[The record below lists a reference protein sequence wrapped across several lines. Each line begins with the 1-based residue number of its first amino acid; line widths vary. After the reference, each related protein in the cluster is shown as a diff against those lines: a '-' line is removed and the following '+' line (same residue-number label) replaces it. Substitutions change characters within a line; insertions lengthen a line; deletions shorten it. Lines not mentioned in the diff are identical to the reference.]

1 MQHHELETQY
11 FELGGMLPEPA
22 SVLSAQEGG
31 SLGPMPLYA
40 SPMFGDT
47 TEIFL
52 TVDSSMRVER
62 SFFSVARTT
71 PFVACTRK
79 LQLPELSLAI

>member
-1 MQHHELETQY
+1 
-11 FELGGMLPEPA
+11 
-22 SVLSAQEGG
+22 
-31 SLGPMPLYA
+31 MPLYA

-52 TVDSSMRVER
+52 TVDSSMSVER

-71 PFVACTRK
+71 PFVACTK
-79 LQLPELSLAI
+79 KSCSCQELSGMHEGNW

>member
-1 MQHHELETQY
+1 
-11 FELGGMLPEPA
+11 
-22 SVLSAQEGG
+22 
-31 SLGPMPLYA
+31 MPLYA

-52 TVDSSMRVER
+52 TVDSSMSVER

-71 PFVACTRK
+71 PFVACTSE
-79 LQLPELSLAI
+79 LHLPRAVWENN